1 VYLKNP
7 PRIKVL
13 EALGA
18 IADNRVK
25 VLSDNECE
33 VTSSEGDRVY
43 KVTIKEN
50 LVSSNDNGT
59 TYRNY
64 IGYPI
69 ISCLML
75 LKKVPF
81 NEKLSNALKGIP
93 WRRLNEQYKN
103 YAKVEEIVYSIVE
116 ERGIN
121 KEELENFIKVVL
133 DELGRLHL
141 RKIR

>member
-1 VYLKNP
+1 MYLKNP

-18 IADNRVK
+18 IADERVK
-25 VLSDNECE
+25 VLNDNECE
-33 VTSSEGDRVY
+33 VISSEGDRVY
-43 KVTIKEN
+43 KVVIKGD

-59 TYRNY
+59 VYRNY

-75 LKKVPF
+75 LKRIPY

-93 WRRLNEQYKN
+93 WRKLNEQYKS
-103 YAKVEEIVYSIVE
+103 YAKVEEIIFSIAK

-133 DELGRLHL
+133 YELGRLHL

>member
-7 PRIKVL
+7 PEIKVL

-25 VLSDNECE
+25 VLNENECE
-33 VTSSEGDRVY
+33 VISSEGDRVY
-43 KVTIKEN
+43 KVMIKGD

-59 TYRNY
+59 VYRNY
-64 IGYPI
+64 VGYPI

-75 LKKVPF
+75 LKRLPF
-81 NEKLSNALKGIP
+81 NEKISNALRGTP
-93 WRRLNEQYKN
+93 WRKLNEQYKN
-103 YAKVEEIVYSIVE
+103 YARVEEIVFTIAK